1 TVEVKFELGEAPP
14 EIDLNDTSIGW
25 SIVENAASSP
35 PRTVDVEN
43 GGGRTLE
50 GLSAKVEYG
59 DGPDDGWLQVDIGA
73 AAPTELTA
81 TLATTALSPGEYEAT
96 INVESEQAI
105 NSPQSVDVSLTV
117 APRAVSIQLTGSDSP
132 LESGAARTLTA
143 TLRDARGQVVTS
155 GPQSTLEVTF
165 ERTDGSGSVT
175 GRASG
180 GVATLERSGA
190 AAGSV
195 AVGASAGTL
204 ESAALASDVTS
215 GRPVSIELAGP
226 DGPLASGAARTLTA
240 TVTDAAGNFVTDPVE
255 V

>member
-143 TLRDARGQVVTS
+143 TLRDARGQGVTS
-155 GPQSTLEVTF
+155 GPQSTLEVPF

-175 GRASG
+175 GLGTERASG
-180 GVATLERSGA
+180 GVATLQVTGA

-195 AVGASAGTL
+195 TLEASAGTL
-204 ESAALASDVTS
+204 ESAPLTFDVTS
-215 GRPVSIELAGP
+215 GPPASIELEGP
-226 DGPLASGAARTLTA
+226 DGPLASGATRTLTA
-240 TVTDAAGNFVTDPVE
+240 TVTDA
-255 V
+255 